1 VQQQPQQEG
10 DVPYAVQR
18 LNAAMRLLKV
28 IEQKLGIQQVGE
40 IQFCLLK
47 LIPTQPDDWL
57 TVNMTEAREMG
68 LHPRLARNK
77 AELVELLQHKY
88 PMHQFAKMFIMKG
101 KFGQQRRLEQAVSSL
116 FPVGTQHLMS
126 QLISLITYPKDQEI
140 LVNARKEPG
149 IVNPKTGDYLEL
161 DIWLPTLNLAF
172 EFQVCILST
181 FVCFSNQS
189 HEGEASLP

>member
-1 VQQQPQQEG
+1 
-10 DVPYAVQR
+10 
-18 LNAAMRLLKV
+18 
-28 IEQKLGIQQVGE
+28 
-40 IQFCLLK
+40 
-47 LIPTQPDDWL
+47 
-57 TVNMTEAREMG
+57 MTEAREMG

-116 FPVGTQHLMS
+116 FPVGLLHLMRPLS
-126 QLISLITYPKDQEI
+126 HSFIKEQEI

-149 IVNPKTGDYLEL
+149 IVNPATGDYLEL

-172 EFQVCILST
+172 EFQVRILIY
-181 FVCFSNQS
+181 FWILFSNQS
-189 HEGEASLP
+189 PKERHHYLKVTSYSDVSLEEIKDRDKLKQTLVAQKGITLITVPCWWDRQRER